1 MQVDQFIVAA
11 NQISYSQKNIK
22 SPEQVSFILIFTSRN
37 NMESAEWLKVV
48 QKQYPEA
55 DVISCSTSGEVY
67 FSELTHEAITGMA
80 VSLEKTHFAIHS
92 ARLAEQE
99 GSFELGK
106 SLANQFSTKDLKHV
120 LLFGDGWLVN
130 GSDLVQGMYA
140 SLGKEVSISGGLA
153 GDGANFS
160 KTLVGLNADIDQRM
174 AVAIGFYGDAL
185 RVGFGGHGGWSELG
199 EAYEVTVSEGREI
212 LKLGNEH
219 SLPLYKHFLDD
230 DADGLPGSALLYPV
244 AVWLPG
250 AEDYVVRTVFNTDEF
265 NQSITLGEP
274 TPEGARLQFM
284 RARFDDLLNGVKGA
298 AEEALTHLGEQ
309 PEMAL
314 MVSCIGRKL
323 LFNQQI
329 DLEIQETHQIL
340 GPKTPIGGFYSY
352 GEICPVQKDLA
363 ALHHQM
369 LTLTVFAEV

>member
-11 NQISYSQKNIK
+11 NQISYSQKNIT
-22 SPEQVSFILIFTSRN
+22 SPEQVSFILVFTSRS

-92 ARLAEQE
+92 AKLAEQE

-160 KTLVGLNADIDQRM
+160 KTLVGLNDDIDQRM

-185 RVGFGGHGGWSELG
+185 KVGFGGHGGWSELG
-199 EAYEVTVSEGREI
+199 EAYEVTESEGREI

-219 SLPLYKHFLDD
+219 SLPLYKQFLGD

-265 NQSITLGEP
+265 DQSITLGEP
-274 TPEGARLQFM
+274 TPQGARLQFM

-329 DLEIQETHQIL
+329 DQEIEETHQIL
-340 GPKTPIGGFYSY
+340 GPQTPIGGFYSY